1 MALTPPPFLPA
12 YDTPDSRPSLLTN
25 NGGVS
30 KYSDVEFGTSLGFRP
45 VRMDITIPAGAT
57 AAVPVVVYI
66 HGGAFLF
73 GSRRHG
79 PLSEPVWRSLLERN
93 LAVAAVEY
101 RLSGEALFPACLH
114 DVKAAVRWLRRFGPA
129 IGLRPDAIGSW
140 GESAGAHLAAFLGL
154 NNTDESLNG
163 SVGVTDVGADVQATV
178 AWFPPTDFLAM
189 DQQAPDSPEAL
200 LIGGAVQEQP
210 DAARFASPVSHVSAA
225 AAPMLLVHGLA
236 DRLVPY
242 QQSVSLKEA
251 LDKAGTQAALELIPG
266 ADHVLEGV
274 DAAPIISRSADFLAG
289 HLH

>member
-1 MALTPPPFLPA
+1 MALTPPPFLAA
-12 YDTPDSRPSLLTN
+12 YDTPDSLPSLRTN

-45 VRMDITIPAGAT
+45 VRMDITIPGGGA
-57 AAVPVVVYI
+57 AAVPVVVY
-66 HGGAFLF
+66 
-73 GSRRHG
+73 
-79 PLSEPVWRSLLERN
+79 
-93 LAVAAVEY
+93 
-101 RLSGEALFPACLH
+101 
-114 DVKAAVRWLRRFGPA
+114 WLRRFGPA

-154 NNTDESLNG
+154 NNTGEVLNG
-163 SVGVTDVGADVQATV
+163 SVGVTGVAADVQATV
-178 AWFPPTDFLAM
+178 AWFPPTDFLTM
-189 DQQAPDSPEAL
+189 GQQAPDSPEAL

-251 LDKAGTQAALELIPG
+251 LDKAGTQAALELIPD
-266 ADHVLEGV
+266 ADHVFEGV
-274 DAAPIISRSADFLAG
+274 DVAPIISRSADFLAG
-289 HLH
+289 QLH

>member
-1 MALTPPPFLPA
+1 
-12 YDTPDSRPSLLTN
+12 
-25 NGGVS
+25 
-30 KYSDVEFGTSLGFRP
+30 
-45 VRMDITIPAGAT
+45 
-57 AAVPVVVYI
+57 
-66 HGGAFLF
+66 
-73 GSRRHG
+73 
-79 PLSEPVWRSLLERN
+79 
-93 LAVAAVEY
+93 
-101 RLSGEALFPACLH
+101 
-114 DVKAAVRWLRRFGPA
+114 
-129 IGLRPDAIGSW
+129 
-140 GESAGAHLAAFLGL
+140 FLGL

-189 DQQAPDSPEAL
+189 DQHAPDSPEAL

-251 LDKAGTQAALELIPG
+251 LDKAGTQAALELIPD
-266 ADHVLEGV
+266 ADHVFEGV